1 MGKSKGSYILAAS
14 LIASLHVSSS
24 NCKNLNHLQKL
35 LKFTITFNFSIS
47 VFAAC
52 FPLPIAQPKYP

>member
-24 NCKNLNHLQKL
+24 NCKKFKSLKKL
-35 LKFTITFNFSIS
+35 FNTFNFSIS

-52 FPLPIAQPKYP
+52 FPLPIAQPK